1 VHDVCSILYDGR
13 IIIYSPLSLL
23 LHGEMPTSSSN
34 GLVRVELAAIAAIGA
49 VVASSLTTL
58 LLVSALTKKLKRH
71 DFVAGVTA
79 EDELR

>member
-1 VHDVCSILYDGR
+1 
-13 IIIYSPLSLL
+13 
-23 LHGEMPTSSSN
+23 MPTSSSN

-58 LLVSALTKKLKRH
+58 LLVSALTKKLKRQ
-71 DFVAGVTA
+71 DDVAGVAA